1 MSDDRHNQPPASP
14 LDAGDASPTPIEIIR
29 SSRRKNTSSAQRRAG
44 RIVVRV
50 PAGLS
55 PTQEQET
62 VNNLLLA
69 LDRQTRRRALNAD
82 RNLAERAAELNKRY
96 FDGKLKYNSIEYVT
110 NQQRRYGSCTP
121 TTGSIRISD
130 HLATMPAWVLDYVI
144 VHELTHL
151 REANHS
157 TAFWKLVNRYPLA
170 ERARGYLIA
179 VGMEEAELSHIRRQ
193 A

>member
-1 MSDDRHNQPPASP
+1 MSEDNSNLPGSPA
-14 LDAGDASPTPIEIIR
+14 AGEPTPTPIVIIR
-29 SSRRKNTSSAQRRAG
+29 SSRRKNTSSAQRVGG

-50 PAGLS
+50 PAGLT

-69 LDRQTRRRALNAD
+69 LERQTRRRALNAD
-82 RNLAERAAELNKRY
+82 RSLAERAAELNRKY
-96 FDGKLKYNSIEYVT
+96 FDSRLRYNSIEYVT

-121 TTGSIRISD
+121 ATGSIRISD
-130 HLATMPAWVLDYVI
+130 RIATMPPWVLDYVI
-144 VHELTHL
+144 VHELAHL

-157 TAFWKLVNRYPLA
+157 AAFWKLVNHYPLA

-179 VGMEEAELSHIRRQ
+179 VGMEESEGSEE
-193 A
+193 

>member
-1 MSDDRHNQPPASP
+1 MSDDRHDQPPASKE
-14 LDAGDASPTPIEIIR
+14 DAGDASPTPIEIIR
-29 SSRRKNTSSAQRRAG
+29 SNRRKNTSSAQRIAG

-96 FDGKLKYNSIEYVT
+96 FDAKLKYNSIEYVT

-121 TTGSIRISD
+121 STGSIRISD
-130 HLATMPAWVLDYVI
+130 RLATMPSWVLDYVI

-157 TAFWKLVNRYPLA
+157 PAFWKLVNRYPLA

-179 VGMEEAELSHIRRQ
+179 VGMEEAE
-193 A
+193 